1 MPLSPAPRP
10 GRSAG
15 SAGAVA
21 ASTRRSAARAGGG
34 TPGAG
39 PRASPRRARP
49 RSPTSTARPPGCH
62 PRRESSAPLSPRAGG
77 CRHPGS
83 PPAPVPGMR
92 AGSAGR
98 RTHGTTV
105 RPWRVSQDGPDVA
118 AQGETRRWLSE
129 PRGATRPSRPTGDA
143 PGAPPVPRCAP
154 RCARASPREWP
165 PPGRAG
171 PRCPPPSPRAAAPH
185 GCSAARCR
193 TAVPAPADRWSPRHP
208 RSPPT
213 PRPGRYPDGETARAC
228 LSCGVGPA
236 DVAVLLGAGV
246 VAGVV
251 STVVSFAS
259 LVSYP
264 ALLAVGL
271 PPVAANVTNTV
282 ALVFTAVGAAAGS
295 RPELAGQGRRVLR
308 LGLVTAGGGAAGAA
322 LLLLSPLRAFEAAAP
337 WLIAG
342 SSLLLLAQPRITP
355 PTGRGRRG
363 TSVLLVALFAVATYV
378 GYFGAAGG
386 VLMLA
391 VLAAM
396 LDQPLVRTNAVKNTI
411 SGAANGVAAVTFA
424 VFGPVHWMAAA
435 PLAAGFLVGGWLGPA
450 VVRRLPG
457 ETLRF
462 VVAGCGL
469 LVAAAIAV
477 TTYP

>member
-1 MPLSPAPRP
+1 VSPA
-10 GRSAG
+10 
-15 SAGAVA
+15 
-21 ASTRRSAARAGGG
+21 
-34 TPGAG
+34 
-39 PRASPRRARP
+39 
-49 RSPTSTARPPGCH
+49 
-62 PRRESSAPLSPRAGG
+62 E
-77 CRHPGS
+77 
-83 PPAPVPGMR
+83 
-92 AGSAGR
+92 
-98 RTHGTTV
+98 
-105 RPWRVSQDGPDVA
+105 
-118 AQGETRRWLSE
+118 
-129 PRGATRPSRPTGDA
+129 
-143 PGAPPVPRCAP
+143 
-154 RCARASPREWP
+154 
-165 PPGRAG
+165 
-171 PRCPPPSPRAAAPH
+171 
-185 GCSAARCR
+185 
-193 TAVPAPADRWSPRHP
+193 
-208 RSPPT
+208 
-213 PRPGRYPDGETARAC
+213 
-228 LSCGVGPA
+228 
-236 DVAVLLGAGV
+236 VAVLLGAGV

-295 RPELAGQGRRVLR
+295 RPELAGQGVLR
-308 LGLVTAGGGAAGAA
+308 LGVVTAGGGAAGAA
-322 LLLLSPLRAFEAAAP
+322 LLLLSPPRAFEAVAP

-355 PTGRGRRG
+355 PHAGGGRRW
-363 TSVLLVALFAVATYV
+363 TTLLLVALFAVATYV

-396 LDQPLVRTNAVKNTI
+396 LDEPLVRTNAVKNTI

-435 PLAAGFLVGGWLGPA
+435 PLAVGFLVGGWLGPA

-477 TTYP
+477 TTYT